1 VDANLTWPV
10 TIGVAGSYGGL
21 NMGDEAILTVIVR
34 ELRRRIPG
42 VRLVVFSRDA
52 PHTMEHHDVDA
63 VVDARSSSRHEL
75 TEALSGLSLLLL
87 GGGGL
92 LYDTEASSYLHVV
105 RTAQRL
111 GVPTATYAIGAGPL
125 EHAAERT
132 AVAEVLNVM
141 DLITVREPTA
151 RRLLEEIGVE
161 NDVVVT
167 ADPALLL
174 EPAPLPFATLQR
186 ERLEVGLRLVALSV
200 RESGGAAAETADRE
214 FHALLATAADFI
226 VQRYDAQAVF
236 VPMERQDIREA
247 HGVISHMARPESAT
261 VLTGTYTPGELRA
274 VMGSFHM
281 AVGMRLHFLMFAA
294 SAGVPIAPLP
304 YASKVGAFLKA
315 IGLDEPDLVAATN
328 AGTLLA
334 GIDRLWDLRDEQ
346 IGRVAE
352 RLPALRDA
360 AASTA
365 TMTAELVGAR
375 APA

>member
-1 VDANLTWPV
+1 M

-21 NMGDEAILTVIVR
+21 NMGDEAILTVIVS

-42 VRLVVFSRDA
+42 VRLVVFSRNA
-52 PHTMEHHDVDA
+52 PHTIEHHDVEA
-63 VVDARSSSRHEL
+63 VVDARTSSRSEL
-75 TEALSGLSLLLL
+75 ADALSGLALLLL

-92 LYDTEASSYLHVV
+92 LYDSEASSYLHVV

-125 EHAAERT
+125 HRT
-132 AVAEVLNVM
+132 ADRAAVAEALSVM

-161 NDVVVT
+161 GEIVVT

-174 EPAPLPFATLQR
+174 EPAPLPVDMLQR
-186 ERLEVGLRLVALSV
+186 ERLETGRRLVALSV
-200 RESGGAAAETADRE
+200 RESGGAAAAETADRE

-226 VQRYDAQAVF
+226 VQRFDAQAVF
-236 VPMERQDIREA
+236 VPMEREDLREA
-247 HGVISHMARPESAT
+247 HRVISHMARPECAT
-261 VLTGTYTPGELRA
+261 VLTGTYTPGQLRA

-281 AVGMRLHFLMFAA
+281 AVGMRLHFLIFAA

-304 YASKVGAFLKA
+304 YAAKIGAFLKA
-315 IGLDEPDLVAATN
+315 IGLEEPDAVAATN
-328 AGTLLA
+328 PGTLLA

-346 IGRVAE
+346 LSRVSQ
-352 RLPALRDA
+352 RLPELRAA

>member
-1 VDANLTWPV
+1 
-10 TIGVAGSYGGL
+10 
-21 NMGDEAILTVIVR
+21 
-34 ELRRRIPG
+34 
-42 VRLVVFSRDA
+42 VVFSRDA
-52 PHTMEHHDVDA
+52 QHTRDHYELDD
-63 VVDARSSSRHEL
+63 VVDARTSSRQEL
-75 TEALSGLSLLLL
+75 TDALSGLALLLL

-92 LYDTEASSYLHVV
+92 LYDTEANSYLHVV

-125 EHAAERT
+125 ERT
-132 AVAEVLNVM
+132 ADRAAVAEVLNVM

-151 RRLLEEIGVE
+151 QRLLEEIGVE
-161 NDVVVT
+161 GDVVVT

-174 EPAPLPFATLQR
+174 EPAALPVERLHR
-186 ERLEVGLRLVALSV
+186 ERLEAGRRLVALSV

-226 VQRYDAQAVF
+226 VQRYDAQVVF

-261 VLTGTYTPGELRA
+261 VLTGSYTPGELRTI
-274 VMGSFHM
+274 MGGFHM
-281 AVGMRLHFLMFAA
+281 AVGMRLHFLIFAA

-304 YASKVGAFLKA
+304 YASKVGAFLNA
-315 IGLDEPDLVAATN
+315 IGLEEPDLVAATN

-334 GIDRLWDLRDEQ
+334 GIDRLWDLRDAQ
-346 IGRVAE
+346 ISRVAT
-352 RLPALRDA
+352 RMPALRAA

-365 TMTAELVGAR
+365 AMTAELVGAR